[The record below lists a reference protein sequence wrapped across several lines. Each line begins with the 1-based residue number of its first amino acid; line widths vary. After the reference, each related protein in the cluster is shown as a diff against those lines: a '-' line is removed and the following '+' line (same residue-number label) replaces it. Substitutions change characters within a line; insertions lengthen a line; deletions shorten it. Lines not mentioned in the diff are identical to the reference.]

1 MCGYRRKMVNTNAN
15 IYENDNA
22 ASEEEEFLTIPP
34 TTVLEADGMKK
45 IAEAEA
51 NEQARRGLKLQEIR
65 FNDGDSKIVRIDP
78 TKTEY
83 KEDVFRREGEPDNK
97 QWRYHF
103 MASEYMMGRWTKF
116 KLMRFSPTW
125 GRMIIDNMKDGALT
139 LKITRR
145 GSTQQETRYTIIP
158 TTNVK

>member
-1 MCGYRRKMVNTNAN
+1 MVNTNINAN
-15 IYENDNA
+15 ANLYESNDNT
-22 ASEEEEFLTIPP
+22 EEEEFLTIPP
-34 TTVLEADGMKK
+34 TTVMDEEGQRK

-51 NEQARRGLKLQEIR
+51 NEEARRGLKFQEIR

-83 KEDVFRREGEPDNK
+83 KEDIFRKEGQPDDK

-103 MASEYMMGRWTKF
+103 MASEYMMGRWTRF
-116 KLMRFSPTW
+116 KLMRFAPTW
-125 GRMIIDNMKDGALT
+125 GRMILDNLKDGALT

-145 GSTQQETRYTIIP
+145 GSTQNDTRYTVIP
-158 TTNVK
+158 ATNVK